1 MELDPSPHVGRLSPS
16 VSAPTTPTNCSASTR
31 APDRPGGSHTAILVT
46 TIATLPAA
54 GVATYGVATDWKA
67 VSMIGLAATVL
78 ITAVTSI
85 SASRS
90 LSARNAMHLANKEL
104 QKKND
109 DLRTS
114 QLAVVRGFDLID
126 ERTQGRLTELVE
138 EVGDELAALA
148 DDVFDEPT
156 ELAS

>member
-1 MELDPSPHVGRLSPS
+1 MELDPSPHVARLSQP
-16 VSAPTTPTNCSASTR
+16 VNVPTNCSTSTR
-31 APDRPGGSHTAILVT
+31 APDQPARSHTAILVT

-54 GVATYGVATDWKA
+54 GVATYGVATDWKT

-85 SASRS
+85 SAGRS
-90 LSARNAMHLANKEL
+90 IGARNEILLANNEL
-104 QKKND
+104 QQKND

-148 DDVFDEPT
+148 DDAFDEPT
-156 ELAS
+156 GRAS

>member
-1 MELDPSPHVGRLSPS
+1 MKLDPSPHVGRLSPS
-16 VSAPTTPTNCSASTR
+16 VGAPTTPTNCRTSTR
-31 APDRPGGSHTAILVT
+31 APDRPGGSHTAILVA
-46 TIATLPAA
+46 TIATLLAV
-54 GVATYGVATDWKA
+54 GVAAYGVATDWKS
-67 VSMIGLAATVL
+67 VSMIGLAATVA
-78 ITAVTSI
+78 ITAVMSI

-90 LSARNAMHLANKEL
+90 IGARNEILLANNEL
-104 QKKND
+104 QQKND

-148 DDVFDEPT
+148 DEVFDEPT
-156 ELAS
+156 ERAS

>member
-1 MELDPSPHVGRLSPS
+1 
-16 VSAPTTPTNCSASTR
+16 
-31 APDRPGGSHTAILVT
+31 
-46 TIATLPAA
+46 
-54 GVATYGVATDWKA
+54 
-67 VSMIGLAATVL
+67 MIGLAATVL

>member
-31 APDRPGGSHTAILVT
+31 ASDRPGGSHTAILVT
-46 TIATLPAA
+46 TIATLPAV
-54 GVATYGVATDWKA
+54 GVATYGVATDWKTA
-67 VSMIGLAATVL
+67 SMAGLAATVV
-78 ITAVTSI
+78 ITAVVSI
-85 SASRS
+85 SARRS
-90 LSARNAMHLANKEL
+90 IVARNAIHLANKEL
-104 QKKND
+104 QQKND
-109 DLRTS
+109 DLRAS

-148 DDVFDEPT
+148 DEVFDEPT
-156 ELAS
+156 ERAS

>member
-31 APDRPGGSHTAILVT
+31 ASDRPGGSHTAILVT
-46 TIATLPAA
+46 TIATLPAV
-54 GVATYGVATDWKA
+54 GVATYGVATDWKT
-67 VSMIGLAATVL
+67 VSMVGLAATVV
-78 ITAVTSI
+78 IAAVMSI
-85 SASRS
+85 SARRS
-90 LSARNAMHLANKEL
+90 IVARNAIHLANKEL
-104 QKKND
+104 QQKND

-126 ERTQGRLTELVE
+126 ERTQGRLTELME

-148 DDVFDEPT
+148 DEVFDEPT
-156 ELAS
+156 ERAS